1 MKREDTTLQKEDR
14 LTMAFSDFTSLV
26 INRKIKKYT
35 NRYLVKNRNWLWLTS
50 LESIA
55 EMDWKEEK
63 GMLDKALE
71 TEEMSVIIS
80 DLERF
85 IEDERILI
93 AFSGMRKVVI
103 QCIFLNVLI
112 GLSDRE
118 VVQLLHLSPNTVKA
132 YLIRGVKGAKERI
145 MRHGKGE

>member
-118 VVQLLHLSPNTVKA
+118 VAQLLHLSPNTVKA
-132 YLIRGVKGAKERI
+132 YRIRGLKEAKERI